1 MRDWVD
7 FGIEVYSRIM
17 AGNPA
22 FISSYITP
30 RKAK

>member
-17 AGNPA
+17 AVNPA
-22 FISSYITP
+22 FIDRYITP
-30 RKAK
+30 RKAH